1 LIGVLMRYD
10 RIAYILVLV
19 TVGLGVLLM
28 AFVPG

>member
-1 LIGVLMRYD
+1 VLMRYD
-10 RIAYILVLV
+10 KIAYILLLV